1 MKKWLSLLMVCTLAL
16 SSVGCSSKPAAGS
29 AGTEKSAD
37 TTAAGTSA
45 AAAETGEKQTG
56 NDGGSEAALPS
67 GSITWLTNSAY
78 GDVPQKLADAYM
90 EHNPGATITLE
101 SYTRTQMME
110 VIEVKMGAGDNS
122 YDVFFVDQP
131 LIASYYWKDYLLPL
145 NDYVSE
151 ADMDVFTDA
160 DKASS
165 YVEGTLEALPLTSS
179 SQVLMVN
186 LDLMKEAGIELDE
199 RYLNLED
206 RLTWEKLVEIA
217 MDFQQ
222 KMDPDHTK
230 GYWGFALGQ
239 QNNPY
244 QILALGNSLGEKAI
258 ADDGVTVEGVFNTD
272 GWVKALQFYQDL
284 YTEYGVSQVGTTD
297 DEVKALFYSGKC
309 LFYLANTIRAT
320 EADFDIAGIYHP
332 YFEGGEIAVP
342 TGSWYQGINKAT
354 DNLELSLDFLKWCTI
369 GDGGEIWMLNNN
381 QVPARKDLLQNVIDD
396 KYTEFSVWP
405 GTATKLAAMENL
417 AGHGYMRPTSYGWK
431 SFDSITANMFADIRS
446 GADVKETLDQTT
458 EQLQQDVNQY
468 K

>member
-16 SSVGCSSKPAAGS
+16 SSVGCSSKPADGS
-29 AGTEKSAD
+29 AGTEKAAD

-45 AAAETGEKQTG
+45 AAADAGEKQTG

-199 RYLNLED
+199 SYLNLED

-217 MDFQQ
+217 VDFQQ

-284 YTEYGVSQVGTTD
+284 YTKYGVSQV
-297 DEVKALFYSGKC
+297 
-309 LFYLANTIRAT
+309 
-320 EADFDIAGIYHP
+320 
-332 YFEGGEIAVP
+332 
-342 TGSWYQGINKAT
+342 
-354 DNLELSLDFLKWCTI
+354 
-369 GDGGEIWMLNNN
+369 
-381 QVPARKDLLQNVIDD
+381 
-396 KYTEFSVWP
+396 
-405 GTATKLAAMENL
+405 
-417 AGHGYMRPTSYGWK
+417 
-431 SFDSITANMFADIRS
+431 
-446 GADVKETLDQTT
+446 
-458 EQLQQDVNQY
+458 
-468 K
+468 

>member
-1 MKKWLSLLMVCTLAL
+1 SA
-16 SSVGCSSKPAAGS
+16 GCSAKQGAGAD
-29 AGTEKSAD
+29 AGGGQ
-37 TTAAGTSA
+37 TTAAGAAESA
-45 AAAETGEKQTG
+45 APAVTGAGADAGAGE
-56 NDGGSEAALPS
+56 ALPS

-78 GDVPQKLADAYM
+78 GDVPQRLADAYM
-90 EHNPGATITLE
+90 KHNPNATITLE

-145 NDYVSE
+145 NEYVSD
-151 ADMDVFTDA
+151 ADMEVFTDA

-186 LDLMKEAGIELDE
+186 MDLMKEAGINFDE
-199 RYLNLED
+199 KYLNLED
-206 RLTWEKLVEIA
+206 RLTWEKLVEVA
-217 MDFQQ
+217 GQFQQ

-284 YTEYGVSQVGTTD
+284 YTKYGVSQVGTTD

-320 EADFDIAGIYHP
+320 EADFEIAGIYHP

-369 GDGGEIWMLNNN
+369 GEGGEIWMLNNN

-396 KYTEFSVWP
+396 KYTEFSAWP

-446 GADVKETLDQTT
+446 GADVKETLEATT
-458 EQLQQDVNQY
+458 AQLQQDFNQY